1 MERGRLADNFFWG
14 QRDIAIIMGK
24 DQSNISRILR
34 RMKRDA
40 RWRAALQSL
49 RIAVGCK
56 ERYSDDIFPLILDF
70 CEAEY
75 LERLTHPR
83 RGGILSMARTQELLE
98 AWRRMRREMG
108 LEFTERAP
116 SED

>member
-83 RGGILSMARTQELLE
+83 RGGPMPEPRVEELLE
-98 AWRRMRREMG
+98 AWQKMRRHVE
-108 LEFTERAP
+108 LEVPE
-116 SED
+116 E

>member
-1 MERGRLADNFFWG
+1 MERERLADNFSWG
-14 QRDIAIIMGK
+14 QRDIAIVMGK
-24 DQSNISRILR
+24 DQSNVSRILR
-34 RMKRDA
+34 RMKRDV

-56 ERYSDDIFPLILDF
+56 ERYSDDIFSLVLDF

-83 RGGILSMARTQELLE
+83 RGGILSMARAQELLE
-98 AWRRMRREMG
+98 AWRRMRREM
-108 LEFTERAP
+108 ERESAGRPP
-116 SED
+116 SGD

>member
-1 MERGRLADNFFWG
+1 MERGRLADNFSWG
-14 QRDIAIIMGK
+14 QRDIAIVMGK
-24 DQSNISRILR
+24 DQSNVSRILR

-40 RWRAALQSL
+40 RWRAALQSF

-83 RGGILSMARTQELLE
+83 RGGILSMPRAQELLE
-98 AWRRMRREMG
+98 AWRRMRREMERESAG
-108 LEFTERAP
+108 HPPLEK
-116 SED
+116 

>member
-56 ERYSDDIFPLILDF
+56 ERYSDDIFSLVLDF

-83 RGGILSMARTQELLE
+83 RGGILSMARAQELLE
-98 AWRRMRREMG
+98 AWRRMRREME
-108 LEFTERAP
+108 LEFTERPP

>member
-34 RMKRDA
+34 RMKRDVW
-40 RWRAALQSL
+40 WRAALQSL

-83 RGGILSMARTQELLE
+83 RGGILSMARAQELLG
-98 AWRRMRREMG
+98 AWRRMRREME
-108 LEFTERAP
+108 LESAGRPP
-116 SED
+116 SEE

>member
-1 MERGRLADNFFWG
+1 MERGLLADNFSWG
-14 QRDIAIIMGK
+14 QRDIAIVMGK
-24 DQSNISRILR
+24 DQSNVSRILR
-34 RMKRDA
+34 RMKRDV

-56 ERYSDDIFPLILDF
+56 ERYSDDIFSLVLDF

-83 RGGILSMARTQELLE
+83 RGGILSMARAQELLE
-98 AWRRMRREMG
+98 AWRRMRREM
-108 LEFTERAP
+108 ERESAGRPP
-116 SED
+116 SEE